1 MKSPDSPDPMST
13 TTACPPGQWAI
24 FCSIVDNYGDI
35 GVSWRLARQ
44 LANEYHFSVEL
55 WVDDWHTLT
64 DFLRPLEPNITDT
77 NIVIENVRLRHW
89 PAIWPDDPEFNRLF
103 AETSVVL
110 EMFGCAIPAS
120 VLEGMTSTCATP
132 RWINIEY
139 LSAEHWVGEMHNL
152 PSPQALTLDGRTKT
166 LQKTFFMPG
175 FTSDTGGLIRE
186 QNLVQQHHQWQ
197 RQQQALRQQTL
208 DAFDLENTF
217 GLWISLFCYQSS
229 SLTSWLQTLA
239 NGSEPVLCI
248 APEGRMAAMLGP
260 LYGLE
265 NCPPAGKILRKGAL
279 TVLIH
284 PFVSQQNYDRLLSL
298 CDLNLVRGEDSFV
311 RAQWAGKPFIW
322 HIYPQHDDAH
332 LTKLQAFL
340 ALFAVDDDNSPATQV
355 WRELSLQWNLDDDI
369 GNLWQNLRPNLPALL
384 QSTRNWQQKLAA
396 MPDLTTAL
404 VRSAGFAP

>member
-1 MKSPDSPDPMST
+1 MSSLDIADPMST
-13 TTACPPGQWAI
+13 ATACTTGSWSI
-24 FCSIVDNYGDI
+24 FCNIVDNYGDI

-64 DFLRPLEPNITDT
+64 DFLRPLEPDITDT
-77 NIVIENVRLRHW
+77 SVVIENVLLRHW
-89 PAIWPDDPEFNRLF
+89 PATWPDEPEFNRSF

-110 EMFGCAIPAS
+110 EMFGCKVPAQ
-120 VLEGMTSTCATP
+120 VLAAMSGTTPSP

-152 PSPQALTLDGRTKT
+152 PSPQVLKLDGHTKT

-186 QNLVQQHHQWQ
+186 QDLLLQHHQWQ
-197 RQQQALRQQTL
+197 RQQRPSRLQML
-208 DAFDLENTF
+208 DAFDLDDTF

-239 NGSEPVLCI
+239 KGSEPVLCI
-248 APEGRMAAMLGP
+248 APEGSMATALGP
-260 LYGLE
+260 LFGLE
-265 NCPPAGKILRKGAL
+265 TSPPAGRILRAGAL

-284 PFVSQQNYDRLLSL
+284 PFVSQQDYDRLLSL

-322 HIYPQHDDAH
+322 HIYPQHDNAH

-340 ALFAVDDDNSPATQV
+340 ELFVADDANSPVTLL
-355 WRELSLQWNLDDDI
+355 WRELCLQWNLDDDI
-369 GNLWQNLRPNLPALL
+369 GKLWQNLRPNLPALL

-396 MPDLTTAL
+396 MPDLTIAL